1 MNHEQIYNAL
11 ISRARSREESKDYEK
26 HHIIPR
32 CMNGSNDD
40 TNLCNLTPREH
51 FIAHQLLTKMYP
63 DNNDLAYAVLMM
75 TTGHEGRI
83 NNRLFEWHRRN
94 LRRPRDP
101 ALVKRTADAIRGV
114 PKTRKAVNANAVAQL
129 KSNDSRRA
137 KLKEYTK
144 TDEHKKNIQATQATP
159 EYVNQIQVAVATFY
173 YTYQSINYLSVRQL
187 MVAMGETDFTRA
199 STERYRRKVDSQ
211 KLEGVSKTKIPD
223 CDLPIFH
230 TPKGSSY
237 GLSSAAKLMDLTTNA
252 IMIRCTSDL
261 EVYGEYTLAVPNSP
275 YGKIFADTY
284 QIKGFPFNS
293 V

>member
-1 MNHEQIYNAL
+1 MNYTLIYNAL
-11 ISRARSREESKDYEK
+11 VSRASAREESKDYEK
-26 HHIIPR
+26 HHIVPR
-32 CMNGSNDD
+32 CMGGSNDSD
-40 TNLCNLTPREH
+40 NLCNLTPREH

-75 TTGHEGRI
+75 TTGYEGRI

-159 EYVNQIQVAVATFY
+159 EYKNQIQVARALFY
-173 YTYQSINYLSVRQL
+173 YVYQSEYYVSIVQL
-187 MVAMGETDFTRA
+187 MEMVGEIDFSRA
-199 STERYRRKVDSQ
+199 SMERFRRKIDSN
-211 KLEGVSKTKIPD
+211 KIPVVKMAIPEAD
-223 CDLPIFH
+223 YPLFV
-230 TPKGSSY
+230 TPKGNAFGITAAAKLT
-237 GLSSAAKLMDLTTNA
+237 GLSSSAV
-252 IMIRCTSDL
+252 ISRCTSDF
-261 EVYGEYTLAVPNSP
+261 EVYGEYSIAVPDSP
-275 YGKIFADTY
+275 YGRMFAETY
-284 QIKGFPFNS
+284 QINGLPFNN